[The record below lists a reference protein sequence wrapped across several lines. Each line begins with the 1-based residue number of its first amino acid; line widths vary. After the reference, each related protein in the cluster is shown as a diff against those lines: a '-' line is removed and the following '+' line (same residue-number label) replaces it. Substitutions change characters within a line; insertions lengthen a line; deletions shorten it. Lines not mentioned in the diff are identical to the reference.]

1 MSLTVLAQIIM
12 VLTLVI
18 MITGKTPIYMTAI
31 IGATISALVAGY
43 PLAGSADVTIAS
55 MINSGLNPVIADMT
69 GILLFIGI
77 MEAAGFF
84 DVIIRDIVRVGNR
97 IGGGPGV
104 VTAGGIA
111 AGLIGALTGFTQ
123 PVITAVITGPA
134 GVRLG
139 VDPNKAAAIQ
149 GHAGHIGN
157 LFGFTHPTQVA
168 IIATAG
174 LSFGLFN
181 ILGLIAA
188 LSVFAMSYFRLTRD
202 MKARGFSMTAEEN
215 AAILKEFE
223 NKEYHATSKQAFAPF
238 VVLVIG
244 FVLGFPIFLVGLIS
258 GIFAML
264 LAKRDPKQSEQE
276 MMKGV
281 GRIATPLVATIGFL
295 FLSTV
300 IRNIGLVQVISD
312 LLKPVLA
319 VAPVQIMFLVA
330 MLTALLTQSY
340 GASAAIILPF
350 LQIVIQAGADPFAAG
365 FAAASAGALTQ
376 YFLTG
381 GPVAALATVIPVIPG
396 SELKPANLF
405 QRPSI
410 LFGLLVALGISSLL
424 SM

>member
-18 MITGKTPIYMTAI
+18 MITGKTPIYLTAI
-31 IGATISALVAGY
+31 IGATISALVAGF
-43 PLAGSADVTIAS
+43 PLAGNAEVTIAS

-104 VTAGGIA
+104 VAAGGIA

-134 GVRLG
+134 AVRLG

-202 MKARGFSMTAEEN
+202 MKAKGITMTAEEN
-215 AAILKEFE
+215 AAILKDFE
-223 NKEYHATSKQAFAPF
+223 AKEYHATSAQAFAPF
-238 VVLVIG
+238 IVLVIG
-244 FVLGFPIFLVGLIS
+244 FVLGFPIFLVGLIA
-258 GIFAML
+258 GIFTMI

-300 IRNIGLVQVISD
+300 IRNIGLVQVIAD
-312 LLKPVLA
+312 LLKPVLS
-319 VAPVQIMFLVA
+319 VAPIQIMFLVA

-350 LQIVIQAGADPFAAG
+350 LQIVIQAGGDPFAAG

-410 LFGLLVALGISSLL
+410 LFGLLVALVISTLL
-424 SM
+424 GM

>member
-31 IGATISALVAGY
+31 IGATISALVAGF

-202 MKARGFSMTAEEN
+202 MKARGITMTAEEN

-223 NKEYHATSKQAFAPF
+223 AKEYHATSAQAFAPF

-258 GIFAML
+258 GIFAMI

-300 IRNIGLVQVISD
+300 IRNIGLVQVIAD

-350 LQIVIQAGADPFAAG
+350 LQIVIQAGGDPFAAG

-410 LFGLLVALGISSLL
+410 LFGLLVALVIATLL
-424 SM
+424 GM

>member
-31 IGATISALVAGY
+31 IGATISALVAGF
-43 PLAGSADVTIAS
+43 PLAGNAEVTIAS

-134 GVRLG
+134 AGRLG

-202 MKARGFSMTAEEN
+202 MKAKGITMTAEEN
-215 AAILKEFE
+215 AAILKDFE
-223 NKEYHATSKQAFAPF
+223 AKEYHATSAQAFAPF
-238 VVLVIG
+238 IVLVIG
-244 FVLGFPIFLVGLIS
+244 FVLGFPIFLVGLIAD
-258 GIFAML
+258 IFTMI

-300 IRNIGLVQVISD
+300 IRNIGLVQVIAD
-312 LLKPVLA
+312 LLKPVLS
-319 VAPVQIMFLVA
+319 VAPIQIMFLVA

-350 LQIVIQAGADPFAAG
+350 LQIVIQAGGDPFAAG

-410 LFGLLVALGISSLL
+410 LFGLLVALVISTLL
-424 SM
+424 GM